1 VKFSLE
7 EIFEQSLE
15 DDYAI
20 SLDGEGYLSRLVY
33 GIKIV
38 KDIESKRIEML
49 NTMSGGDYYKPL
61 TLDELNLFREKGWRS
76 GVYVLALSNYRTKL
90 LMIEQRIQKHMN
102 GNKSSKQISLLK
114 SQRTRVMNQYSEIN
128 KKFNQLK
135 SNNYGDKNA
144 N

>member
-1 VKFSLE
+1 MKYSLE
-7 EIFEQSLE
+7 DVFQQSLK

-20 SLDGEGYLSRLVY
+20 SLNGDGYKSKLVY

-38 KDIESKRIEML
+38 RDDVSKEIQLL
-49 NTMSGGDYYKPL
+49 NTMAGGDYYKPL
-61 TLDELNLFREKGWRS
+61 TIEQENLFKEKGWRN

-90 LMIEQRIQKHMN
+90 LLIEQRIQKHMN

-128 KKFNQLK
+128 QKFNKLK
-135 SNNYGDKNA
+135 SNNYGD
-144 N
+144 

>member
-1 VKFSLE
+1 MKYSLE
-7 EIFEQSLE
+7 DVFQQSLK

-20 SLDGEGYLSRLVY
+20 SLNGVGYKSKLVY

-38 KDIESKRIEML
+38 RDEVSEEIQLL
-49 NTMSGGDYYKPL
+49 NTMAGGDYYKPL
-61 TLDELNLFREKGWRS
+61 TIEQENLFREKGWRN

-90 LMIEQRIQKHMN
+90 LLIEQRIQKHMN

-128 KKFNQLK
+128 QKFNQLK
-135 SNNYGDKNA
+135 SNNYGD
-144 N
+144 